1 MCIIADYTADRAV
14 VLEEIIFTVH
24 LKKKSNQPSPEIRL
38 VRIQDLEHINTKET
52 FFWPQRKKQRE
63 ASD

>member
-24 LKKKSNQPSPEIRL
+24 LKKKATNHLLRS
-38 VRIQDLEHINTKET
+38 DWLEYKILNT
-52 FFWPQRKKQRE
+52 
-63 ASD
+63 